1 MALYIP
7 FIHRVIKKKEKQLE
21 QLPLFIELPPVI
33 LPKKV
38 DETNEVPG
46 VIIIDL
52 M

>member
-21 QLPLFIELPPVI
+21 QLPLFIELPPEV